1 MLWFEELVDCK
12 VILCFDG
19 AMQWCIF
26 LQFSPL
32 HSLLS
37 SPLLSSPPLL
47 YSSPLLLLWIEKG
60 LLTRL
65 GWEMGWHE
73 MKLDGMGL
81 GMVSEI
87 GWNVSEIDWKGL
99 HLSSPS
105 PSVSCLH
112 ITAGCE
118 QLVERLAQRLLAQ
131 EVIQPSELHEDAP
144 FHQRLA
150 KVCQHCTVLPHLNL
164 PCLPPASPPHPPL
177 SLSPPIEAMWAAI
190 VLILCLCV
198 CVCVY
203 VSVCVPANMYVCV
216 MSHPAVLCNG
226 PKTDCSIVVL

>member
-164 PCLPPASPPHPPL
+164 PCLPPASPPPPPL
-177 SLSPPIEAMWAAI
+177 SLSSHRGY
-190 VLILCLCV
+190 VSCNCTNFVFVCVCVCLCV
-198 CVCVY
+198 CVRTGKH
-203 VSVCVPANMYVCV
+203 VCVCHVAPCCALQWAENW
-216 MSHPAVLCNG
+216 L
-226 PKTDCSIVVL
+226 